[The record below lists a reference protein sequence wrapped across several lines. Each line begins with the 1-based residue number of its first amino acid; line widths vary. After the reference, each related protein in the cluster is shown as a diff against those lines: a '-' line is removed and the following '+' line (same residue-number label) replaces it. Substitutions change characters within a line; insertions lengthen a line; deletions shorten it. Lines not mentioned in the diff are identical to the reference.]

1 MKLYIKSSENTSEEF
16 ETFNTFEVSSISDVL
31 SAHAWWISL

>member
-1 MKLYIKSSENTSEEF
+1 MKLYIKSSENTFEEF

-31 SAHAWWISL
+31 SAHA